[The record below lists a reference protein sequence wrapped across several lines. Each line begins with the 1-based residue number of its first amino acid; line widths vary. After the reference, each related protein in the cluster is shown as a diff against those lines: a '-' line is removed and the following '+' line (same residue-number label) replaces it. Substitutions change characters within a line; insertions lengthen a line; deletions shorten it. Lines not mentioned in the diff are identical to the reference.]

1 MARVSPNSFN
11 VGTTSPIEMTGHS
24 PSIVPE
30 AGKDLDTKQ
39 LIGKRLSVEVSDHS
53 YPDQAV
59 GTERSVRQATGFK
72 AA

>member
-1 MARVSPNSFN
+1 
-11 VGTTSPIEMTGHS
+11 MTGHS
-24 PSIVPE
+24 PSSVPE